1 MMYPPI
7 LLADAPAWVS
17 GLLGLWLAFSC
28 ISWLL
33 LRYPNLL
40 HRRKPRKGACMWCW
54 MVHSVGFG
62 STMS

>member
-1 MMYPPI
+1 M
-7 LLADAPAWVS
+7 
-17 GLLGLWLAFSC
+17 LGLWLAFSC